1 MQHLAVIMDGNGRWA
16 QKRHLPRLMGHRAGA
31 DALDRTMHWC
41 KEAGIKYLTVY
52 AFSTEN
58 WKRSEDEVSGL
69 MKLLSH
75 FIKSKERELVENG
88 VAFRVIGRRT
98 DLSEKLQKE
107 IAALEEKT
115 KGGDFT
121 LVVALSYGGRDE
133 IVRAALE
140 FAEKC
145 RLGSNRVE
153 LGSDRVELGSNRVG
167 LGSNRVELGSNRV
180 GLGSDAKRPYLTLD
194 DANESLYDAN
204 ESSLKPDKPMEE
216 MFASCLDT
224 AGIPDPDL
232 IIRTSGELRLSN
244 FLLWQAAYAEFYFSD
259 VLWPDFDKAEFD
271 KALASF
277 SKRERRMGGR

>member
-69 MKLLSH
+69 MKLLSR

-115 KGGDFT
+115 KDGEFT

-133 IVRAALE
+133 IIRAAKI
-140 FAEKC
+140 FSAEAH
-145 RLGSNRVE
+145 RRRERGES
-153 LGSDRVELGSNRVG
+153 VG
-167 LGSNRVELGSNRV
+167 DEAVFS
-180 GLGSDAKRPYLTLD
+180 
-194 DANESLYDAN
+194 
-204 ESSLKPDKPMEE
+204 
-216 MFASCLDT
+216 SCLDT

-244 FLLWQAAYAEFYFSD
+244 FLLWQAAYAEFYFTN

>member
-1 MQHLAVIMDGNGRWA
+1 MGLQHLAVIMDGNGRWA
-16 QKRHLPRLMGHRAGA
+16 KKRHLPRLMGHRAGA

-88 VAFRVIGRRT
+88 VAFRVIGRRA
-98 DLSEKLQKE
+98 DLSEKLQRE
-107 IAALEEKT
+107 IDALEEKT
-115 KGGDFT
+115 KDGEFT

-133 IVRAALE
+133 IVRAAKN
-140 FAEKC
+140 FNAEAQ
-145 RLGSNRVE
+145 RRRERGES
-153 LGSDRVELGSNRVG
+153 VG
-167 LGSNRVELGSNRV
+167 DEAVFS
-180 GLGSDAKRPYLTLD
+180 
-194 DANESLYDAN
+194 
-204 ESSLKPDKPMEE
+204 
-216 MFASCLDT
+216 SCLDT

-232 IIRTSGELRLSN
+232 IVRTSGELRLSN
-244 FLLWQAAYAEFYFSD
+244 FLLWQAAYAEFYFTD